1 MPKSQ
6 YALLIIDMIND
17 FNFTHGDLLLENTH
31 HIMEPLLLLKRKA
44 KENSVP
50 IIYVND
56 HYNLWQANY
65 EKIIEKCSNEKN
77 SHIIEKIAPNHDDFF
92 LIKPKHSG
100 FYGTALNTLLYH
112 LGAKK
117 LILTGIAGNI
127 CVLFTANDAYMR
139 EFSLLCPTDCIASAD
154 QNDNEYALRM
164 MAHVLK
170 ANTSKSKDIIF

>member
-1 MPKSQ
+1 MPKSD
-6 YALLIIDMIND
+6 YALIIIDIIND
-17 FNFTHGDLLLENTH
+17 FDFTHGDLLLENTQ
-31 HIMEPLLLLKRKA
+31 HIIDPLLQLKLKA
-44 KENSVP
+44 KEKSIP

-56 HYNLWQANY
+56 HYNLWQANFK
-65 EKIIEKCSNEKN
+65 KIIDKCKNENN
-77 SHIIEKIAPNHDDFF
+77 SSIIEKIAPDHDDFF

-139 EFSLLCPTDCIASAD
+139 EYSLLCPSDCIASAD

-164 MAHVLK
+164 MTHVLK
-170 ANTSKSKDIIF
+170 ANTNTSKEITF

>member
-1 MPKSQ
+1 MPKSDF
-6 YALLIIDMIND
+6 ALLIIDMIND
-17 FNFTHGDLLLENTH
+17 FNFNHGNLLLENTQ
-31 HIMEPLLLLKRKA
+31 HIIEPILQLKLKA
-44 KENSVP
+44 KEKSIP

-56 HYNLWQANY
+56 HYNLWQADY
-65 EKIIEKCSNEKN
+65 EKIIEKCKNEKN
-77 SHIIEKIAPNHDDFF
+77 SYIIKRIAPDHDDFF

-139 EFSLLCPTDCIASAD
+139 EFSLLCPSNCIASAD

-164 MAHVLK
+164 MEHVLK
-170 ANTSKSKDIIF
+170 ANTNNSEEISF